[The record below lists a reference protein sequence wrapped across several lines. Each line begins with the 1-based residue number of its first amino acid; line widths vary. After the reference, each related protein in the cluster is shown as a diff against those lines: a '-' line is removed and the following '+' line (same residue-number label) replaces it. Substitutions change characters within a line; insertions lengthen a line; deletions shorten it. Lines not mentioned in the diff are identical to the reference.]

1 LTAAGYKY
9 WRGEDLGGVDE
20 LTKVSART
28 PCNHSLFWFPSFAWG
43 LHAALGKEDEKIVV
57 LFRVLIVPVPFLFAD
72 YILVRLSFVHG
83 APGFFSPE
91 KNRMESGS
99 RSDSD
104 ELLQRIRGNSQNSFS
119 VSLSQVI

>member
-9 WRGEDLGGVDE
+9 WRGEDLGGDDE

-43 LHAALGKEDEKIVV
+43 FHAALGKEDEKIVV
-57 LFRVLIVPVPFLFAD
+57 LFRVLIVPVPFLSVD

-91 KNRMESGS
+91 KNRMQDGVWK
-99 RSDSD
+99 
-104 ELLQRIRGNSQNSFS
+104 QIR
-119 VSLSQVI
+119 LR